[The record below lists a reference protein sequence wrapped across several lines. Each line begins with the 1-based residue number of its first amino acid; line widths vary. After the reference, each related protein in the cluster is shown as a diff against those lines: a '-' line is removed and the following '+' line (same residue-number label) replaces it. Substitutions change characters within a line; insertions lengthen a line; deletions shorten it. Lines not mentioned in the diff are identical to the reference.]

1 MGNICCGGSDQNQPP
16 ANPNRLSSSVMY
28 SVAGPNRKIN
38 PNNPAENHT
47 KIVLV
52 GDTGAGK
59 SCMISNYLNNNYDE
73 HYVPTVLDVYQG
85 QKSVNRT
92 TMELEIHDT
101 AGDENLARNRAI

>member
-1 MGNICCGGSDQNQPP
+1 MGNICGGSDQNQP
-16 ANPNRLSSSVMY
+16 AAGHQNPNRNAPVML
-28 SVAGPNRKIN
+28 VGPNRKIN